1 MLVFWDERL
10 VFLATPKTASTA
22 VEVALESLAS
32 VAVQRP
38 KELKHTPAG
47 RYRRFLQPF
56 LERASGG
63 ASFTVVALMRE
74 PIDWLGS
81 WYRYRQRDDIA
92 DPAKST
98 AGMSFEAFVEGW
110 LADPRPPFADV
121 GSQARFLSWD
131 GRPGVDRVF
140 RYEALGGFIAFL
152 EDRLRCEIVLP
163 TINVSPPGALDLSE
177 ATKARLRRRAAEDF
191 RLYESLTE
199 A

>member
-22 VEVALESLAS
+22 IEVALESLAS
-32 VAVQRP
+32 VAIQRP
-38 KELKHTPAG
+38 TALKHTTAE

-56 LERASGG
+56 LERQAR
-63 ASFTVVALMRE
+63 APFTVVALMRD
-74 PIDWLGS
+74 PVDWLGS

-121 GSQARFLSWD
+121 GSQARFLGWQ
-131 GRPGVDRVF
+131 GGLGVDRLF
-140 RYEALGGFIAFL
+140 RYEALDSFIAFL

-163 TINVSPPGALDLSE
+163 KINVSPPGELGLSPGLR
-177 ATKARLRRRAAEDF
+177 ARLEAGAAEDF
-191 RLYESLTE
+191 RLYAEVAE
-199 A
+199 G